1 MFSFR
6 SDKTGFFSGL
16 VLLVLVSGALIST
29 VVLLLVGGWE
39 RSNIWIRA
47 ILGTTWVLC
56 VFTVVVRVMIFRQ
69 QLARAERE
77 QKEKGPDEPTK
88 TG

>member
-6 SDKTGFFSGL
+6 SDKTGFFATL
-16 VLLVLVSGALIST
+16 VLLLLVGGALVST

-39 RSNIWIRA
+39 RSGTWIKI

-56 VFTVVVRVMIFRQ
+56 IITVYVRVMIFRRQ
-69 QLARAERE
+69 MARE
-77 QKEKGPDEPTK
+77 QQQQTEQSSEEQTTRG
-88 TG
+88 

>member
-6 SDKTGFFSGL
+6 SDKTGFFATL
-16 VLLVLVSGALIST
+16 VLLILVGGALIST

-39 RSNIWIRA
+39 RSNIWIRV

-56 VFTVVVRVMIFRQ
+56 IVTVYVRVLIFRRQ
-69 QLARAERE
+69 MAQDQRE
-77 QKEKGPDEPTK
+77 QTEEPADEPRR
-88 TG
+88 GE